1 MNPRIEDGGSGCRLA
16 VDIGGTFTDVVLET
30 GRGLAT
36 VKVPTT
42 ANAPERGVMEGVA
55 QALAEAGRSAD
66 EVRLLIHGT
75 TLATNALIERKGA
88 RTAFLTTEG
97 FRDLL
102 EMGFEKRFAHYDLTA
117 RRPAPLVPRPLR
129 FTVRERKSAA
139 GRTLVPLDEAA
150 VRRAGAAMRGASV
163 EAVAIGFLH
172 AYADAGHER
181 TAAARL
187 AEELPDATICLSGEV
202 CPEMRE
208 YERFSTTC
216 ANAYVRP
223 RMAGYL
229 GRLRRL
235 LDEAGF
241 PCPLL
246 LMTSGGGL
254 ATLDQAMRF
263 PVRLI
268 ESGPAGGA
276 LLAADLARAR
286 GLRRVLS
293 CDMGGT
299 TAKICL
305 IEDGAP
311 DRGRTFEVAR
321 AHRDLKGSGLPVR
334 APVIEMVEIGAGG
347 GSIARADALGRIAVG
362 PESAGSEPGPAAYGR
377 GGAQPTVTDANLV
390 LGRLDPDRFA
400 GGRIPLDR
408 GAAAAALAREVG
420 GPLGLDGFWAAAGV
434 VEMVEENMA
443 NAARVHAVER
453 GREAAEH
460 TMIAFGGAAP
470 LHAARLA
477 EKLGMSTVIVPP
489 GAGVGSAI
497 GFLRAPVSFQTARSH
512 RAVLEEGADLERINA
527 LLAEMAAEA
536 HTAARAG
543 AGEAAALTE
552 EREVEARYL
561 GQGHELAVPLPCRP
575 LERSDLAALRG
586 AFEARY
592 RRIYGLTMPEVDVE
606 CVSWTLTAA
615 TEPAPAPV
623 SLLPPP
629 VEADAG
635 AAPTEAGTVRVY
647 EPSAGGPIE
656 AALFHRPGLVPGA
669 ALDGPAVIA
678 EDETSTVVPAGFS
691 ATVDAGGA
699 LVLTRGRGAGT

>member
-1 MNPRIEDGGSGCRLA
+1 M
-16 VDIGGTFTDVVLET
+16 
-30 GRGLAT
+30 
-36 VKVPTT
+36 
-42 ANAPERGVMEGVA
+42 
-55 QALAEAGRSAD
+55 
-66 EVRLLIHGT
+66 
-75 TLATNALIERKGA
+75 
-88 RTAFLTTEG
+88 
-97 FRDLL
+97 
-102 EMGFEKRFAHYDLTA
+102 
-117 RRPAPLVPRPLR
+117 
-129 FTVRERKSAA
+129 
-139 GRTLVPLDEAA
+139 
-150 VRRAGAAMRGASV
+150 
-163 EAVAIGFLH
+163 
-172 AYADAGHER
+172 
-181 TAAARL
+181 
-187 AEELPDATICLSGEV
+187 
-202 CPEMRE
+202 
-208 YERFSTTC
+208 
-216 ANAYVRP
+216 
-223 RMAGYL
+223 
-229 GRLRRL
+229 
-235 LDEAGF
+235 
-241 PCPLL
+241 
-246 LMTSGGGL
+246 
-254 ATLDQAMRF
+254 
-263 PVRLI
+263 
-268 ESGPAGGA
+268 
-276 LLAADLARAR
+276 
-286 GLRRVLS
+286 
-293 CDMGGT
+293 
-299 TAKICL
+299 
-305 IEDGAP
+305 
-311 DRGRTFEVAR
+311 
-321 AHRDLKGSGLPVR
+321 R

-377 GGAQPTVTDANLV
+377 GGAQPTVTDANLI

-489 GAGVGSAI
+489 GAGVGSAL

-575 LERSDLAALRG
+575 LDRSDLTALRG

-592 RRIYGLTMPEVDVE
+592 RRTYGLTMPEVEVE

-615 TEPAPAPV
+615 TEPAPARG

-635 AAPTEAGTVRVY
+635 AAPAAAGTVRVY

-656 AALFHRPGLVPGA
+656 AALFHRHGLVPGA
-669 ALDGPAVIA
+669 VLDGPAVIA

-699 LVLTRGRGAGT
+699 LVLTRGRGART

>member
-1 MNPRIEDGGSGCRLA
+1 MSAGIEGSGSGCRLA
-16 VDIGGTFTDVVLET
+16 VDIGGTFTDVVLDT
-30 GRGLAT
+30 GNGLAAT
-36 VKVPTT
+36 KVLTT
-42 ANAPERGVMEGVA
+42 AGAPEEGVMQGAARV
-55 QALAEAGRSAD
+55 LAEGGRSAGD
-66 EVRLLIHGT
+66 VRLLIHGT

-117 RRPAPLVPRPLR
+117 KRPAPLVPRPLR
-129 FTVRERKSAA
+129 FTVPERKSAA
-139 GRTLVPLDEAA
+139 GRTVVPLDEAA
-150 VRRAGAAMRGASV
+150 VRAAAAAMREASV
-163 EAVAIGFLH
+163 DAVAVGFLH

-181 TAAARL
+181 AAAALL
-187 AEELPDATICLSGEV
+187 AEELPGATVCLSGEV

-223 RMAGYL
+223 LMAGYL
-229 GRLRRL
+229 GRLRARL
-235 LDEAGF
+235 DGAGLA
-241 PCPLL
+241 CPLF

-254 ATLDQAMRF
+254 TTLDRAMRF
-263 PVRLI
+263 PVRLV

-334 APVIEMVEIGAGG
+334 APVIEMVEVGAGG
-347 GSIARADALGRIAVG
+347 GSIARTDALGRIVVG

-377 GGAQPTVTDANLV
+377 GGAKPTVTDANLV

-400 GGRIPLDR
+400 GGQIALDR
-408 GAAAAALAREVG
+408 DAAAAALVRDVG
-420 GPLGLDGFWAAAGV
+420 DPLGLDGFWAAAGV
-434 VEMVEENMA
+434 AEMVEENMA
-443 NAARVHAVER
+443 NAARVHAIER

-477 EKLGMSTVIVPP
+477 DKLGMSAVVVPP

-497 GFLRAPVSFQTARSH
+497 GFLRAPVSFEIARSH
-512 RAVLEEGADLERINA
+512 RTALEGADLGRING

-536 HTAARAG
+536 HAAARAG
-543 AGEAAALTE
+543 AGEAALTE
-552 EREVEARYL
+552 ERHVELRYL

-575 LERSDLAALRG
+575 LERSDLAALRS

-592 RRIYGLTMPEVDVE
+592 RRVYGLTMPEVDVE
-606 CVSWTLTAA
+606 CISWTLMVA
-615 TEPAPAPV
+615 TEPVRTVPVPPIEAGTHAPGAPPV
-623 SLLPPP
+623 AAGTIRIYEPAAGGP
-629 VEADAG
+629 VEAALYHRR
-635 AAPTEAGTVRVY
+635 ALAPGSE
-647 EPSAGGPIE
+647 
-656 AALFHRPGLVPGA
+656 
-669 ALDGPAVIA
+669 LDGPAVIA
-678 EDETSTVVPAGFS
+678 EDETSTAVPAGFS
-691 ATVDAGGA
+691 AAIDMGGA
-699 LVLTRGRGAGT
+699 IVLTRGRRAA